1 MSFVGKIAKAAV
13 GVVGGLLL
21 GSKKKTAAAPQQGSA
36 LPTRNAAAELA
47 RGRDALARRR
57 GTAANMILGARG
69 AEASGVGAKTQL
81 GT

>member
-1 MSFVGKIAKAAV
+1 MSFVRNIATSAF
-13 GVVGGLLL
+13 GVVGGLLF
-21 GSKKKTAAAPQQGSA
+21 GKKKPKATAPQPTG

-47 RGRDALARRR
+47 RGRDALAKRR

-69 AEASGVGAKTQL
+69 AEASGVGAKTRL